1 MNKTIIKQLLRETFE
16 IDSVEN
22 IEEASTPKPVRKK
35 LKAEYTEI
43 RRALSKKN
51 LGAPSQADI
60 MALAG
65 LGKPASLKRLTKP
78 KNHKTYIYNNIKP
91 SQQLGF
97 LFDTANEIKN
107 FEITKNLTKIFFY
120 FFLPGIWK
128 IDF

>member
-43 RRALSKKN
+43 RRALNKKN

-60 MALAG
+60 MSLAG
-65 LGKPASLKRLTKP
+65 LGSKGDKTAESLFSKKLRRAKNEEGGVYQFDEKERAS
-78 KNHKTYIYNNIKP
+78 IIKAINKAKK
-91 SQQLGF
+91 S
-97 LFDTANEIKN
+97 
-107 FEITKNLTKIFFY
+107 
-120 FFLPGIWK
+120 
-128 IDF
+128 